1 MRHNGIHFKI
11 NTSPCHVLL
20 FFTVKLDGH
29 WGEFR
34 FGIQFEALGMS
45 AVSREVKKQ
54 FRKLK
59 KSTVMSMIKVSPRP
73 FERKFSNLFDDLFQ
87 HLPAQEWGQRL
98 ATDSV
103 PMNIRETKEGYVLD
117 VVAPGFEKQD
127 FKISMEGDLLILAAE
142 RKNETKSNEERFL
155 KREFSSR
162 SFSRSFRMD
171 DQIDRTAITAKYE
184 QGILQLTLPKK
195 EEVKVLPKE
204 INVI

>member
-1 MRHNGIHFKI
+1 
-11 NTSPCHVLL
+11 
-20 FFTVKLDGH
+20 
-29 WGEFR
+29 
-34 FGIQFEALGMS
+34 
-45 AVSREVKKQ
+45 
-54 FRKLK
+54 
-59 KSTVMSMIKVSPRP
+59 MIKVSPRP

-155 KREFSSR
+155 KGNFHPVPSAAVSGWTIRSIAPPLQQSMNRASS
-162 SFSRSFRMD
+162 S
-171 DQIDRTAITAKYE
+171 
-184 QGILQLTLPKK
+184 
-195 EEVKVLPKE
+195 
-204 INVI
+204 